1 MGTDGMISVRGS
13 IVRPHGLDDRPAGAP
28 PAAGRLGS
36 TSARRL
42 RQHPWVHQVAQRVD
56 RSSRR
61 RGAHQAHHYRGS
73 GYHYEA
79 DEVRTCVERG
89 ATESAVMPLDDSIEV
104 AATAD
109 LIRHSI
115 RLPSGP
121 SEGTP

>member
-13 IVRPHGLDDRPAGAP
+13 IVRPHGLEIVRQAP
-28 PAAGRLGS
+28 LRGGPPRLDL
-36 TSARRL
+36 REKL

-61 RGAHQAHHYRGS
+61 RGSHEAHHYRGS

-89 ATESAVMPLDDSIEV
+89 STESEVMPLDDSIEV

-115 RLPSGP
+115 RVPSGT